1 MALLQK
7 LKERFRR
14 DSVSLELDDIQ
25 ALILRSRPEP
35 YVGIHAM
42 MHIDEAPG
50 GRALLGRLAP
60 HISSADNWSDDLDF
74 WIGAALSFEGLKA
87 LGLPDAQLKTF
98 PLPFQQGMAARREQ
112 LRDFGPNAPENWEDV
127 FKPGNCHLALTIYA
141 VDDAALDKALAT
153 ARAELDRSTG
163 VTLLGEHRFGAGR
176 REEPV
181 WLSGLDLPAG
191 RGWQRRRP
199 AARRGATDQGRRV
212 HSRLR
217 KREWPAARHAGTT
230 GSR

>member
-42 MHIDEAPG
+42 LHFDEAHG
-50 GRALLGRLAP
+50 ARDLLGRLSP

-153 ARAELDRSTG
+153 ARAELDKSTG
-163 VTLLGEHRFGAGR
+163 ITLLGEHCFGAPDGAKNPFGFR
-176 REEPV
+176 DSISQPAVAGSGVDPLPGEERPIR
-181 WLSGLDLPAG
+181 AG
-191 RGWQRRRP
+191 EFILGYE
-199 AARRGATDQGRRV
+199 
-212 HSRLR
+212 S
-217 KREWPAARHAGTT
+217 
-230 GSR
+230 